1 MLVSGHT
8 QTPAII
14 TKIKNKLD
22 VVTGAELSANTFVMN
37 EIGTVEIATDAPLLI
52 TPYSSSRELGN
63 FILVD
68 RMSSH
73 TVAAGMVQHTLRRG
87 SNIHQQSYEITKE
100 ERSKSKGQKAQVLWL
115 TGLSG
120 SGKSTIAN
128 ALEKKLFSLGMH
140 PYVLDGDNLRL
151 SLNKD
156 LGFTKEDR
164 AENVRRVAEV
174 AKLLVDAGLIV
185 ITALVSPFEQDRAQ
199 AKEIFEAGEFKEIFV
214 DTPLDVCIE
223 RDPKGLYKKA
233 AKGEI
238 PNFTGVGQDYE
249 TPKSPDLTL
258 DGTDGIEQ
266 SVAAILKE
274 IL

>member
-1 MLVSGHT
+1 M
-8 QTPAII
+8 I
-14 TKIKNKLD
+14 TKVKNKLD
-22 VVTGAELSANTFVMN
+22 ISTGAELSADSFLMN
-37 EIGTVEIATDAPLLI
+37 EIGAVEIATDSPLLLA
-52 TPYSSSRELGN
+52 PYQTSRELGN

-68 RMSSH
+68 RLTSK
-73 TVAAGMVQHTLRRG
+73 TVGAGMISHTLRRG
-87 SNIHQQSYEITKE
+87 SNIHQQSYEITK
-100 ERSKSKGQKAQVLWL
+100 SKRAQLKGQKAQVLWL

-128 ALEKKLFSLGMH
+128 ALEKKLFDLGMH
-140 PYVLDGDNLRL
+140 AYVLDGDNLRL
-151 SLNKD
+151 GLNKD

-174 AKLLVDAGLIV
+174 AKLLVDAGIIV

-199 AKEIFEAGEFKEIFV
+199 AKSIFEDGEFKEIFIN
-214 DTPLDVCIE
+214 TPVEICIE

-238 PNFTGVGQDYE
+238 PNFTGIGQDYE
-249 TPKSPDLTL
+249 TPKQPDISI
-258 DGTDGIEQ
+258 DGTANIED
-266 SVAAILKE
+266 SVAAILKG